1 MVAAEDCTVLQGG
14 TAVVMAGMGDGMEAI
29 GTAGEQSLLEDS
41 GGHGGM
47 ALDTLITTPTLIRTI
62 LHRLWLTRS
71 RRSISSSLS
80 SRFTY
85 TIAKI
90 HRVTTPRFRSVQ
102 AVG

>member
-1 MVAAEDCTVLQGG
+1 MVAAEDCTVFQGG
-14 TAVVMAGMGDGMEAI
+14 TAVVVAGMEAI
-29 GTAGEQSLLEDS
+29 GMAGEQSLLEDS

-47 ALDTLITTPTLIRTI
+47 ALDTLITTPTI